1 MDKSTDAAERDLLVP
16 LNRRNY
22 LLTIA
27 NGIIF
32 IPGARLVAP
41 GTVLPLL
48 ILRLSSG
55 LTWLIGLANSILYV
69 VPVLPQ
75 LLASRWVD
83 TSKRKVPIWRWCA
96 VVRFIAT
103 LGMAWAV
110 LSATSTGYAYALVA
124 FFVWLIVRVLAQGV
138 SSLVFTDIVARSVP
152 TTKRGS
158 VWMWRQL
165 LGLALVLGFAVPVI
179 NYMLGEKTPFKFPT
193 NYGLLLVG
201 SALLMGI
208 AWIIFSFAEEPQGKP
223 AGHQLTM
230 TQHLAR
236 GMRFLNRD
244 KSYRRLMRVRI
255 LLSAAANVSP
265 FFIAFAVQEWYF
277 HDAVAATFLT
287 VQILSQMLGCWIVGH
302 VSDRLGNRKVLV
314 LAAATM
320 LVTATVVSVG
330 AWLTPEGGFMLLGY
344 PVSYRLIV
352 LMVCFAGSGLF
363 AAELYP
369 GYINYL
375 MDIAPRRKL
384 PSYVGF
390 ASFFLLPLGAV
401 PLVYGWLAQTVGYRA
416 IFVIALLL
424 SAVGLRLALRIG
436 EPRDEL
442 TNDVTNEESDSH
454 ADE

>member
-22 LLTIA
+22 LLAIA
-27 NGIIF
+27 NGVVF
-32 IPGARLVAP
+32 TPGTRLVAP

-55 LTWLIGLANSILYV
+55 LAWLIGLTNTILYV

-75 LLASRWVD
+75 LLASRWID
-83 TSKRKVPIWRWCA
+83 TSERKLPIWRWCA
-96 VVRFIAT
+96 VFRFLAT
-103 LGMAWAV
+103 LGMAWVV
-110 LSATSTGYAYALVA
+110 LSAASLGYGYALVA
-124 FFVWLIVRVLAQGV
+124 FFGWLVLRTLAQGV
-138 SSLVFTDIVARSVP
+138 SSLVFTDILARSVP

-158 VWMWRQL
+158 LWMWRQL
-165 LGLALVLGFAVPVI
+165 LGLVLVLGFSVPVI
-179 NYMLGEKTPFKFPT
+179 NYLLSDQSPFSFPT
-193 NYGLLLVG
+193 NYGILLAG
-201 SALLMGI
+201 SALFMGI
-208 AWIIFSFAEEPQGKP
+208 GWIIFAFTEEPQGKP

-230 TQHLAR
+230 AQHLTR

-244 KSYRRLMRVRI
+244 KSYRRLVRVRM

-265 FFIAFAVQEWYF
+265 FFIAFAVQEWGF
-277 HDAVAATFLT
+277 HDAVAAIFLT
-287 VQILSQMLGCWIVGH
+287 VQILSQMLGCWITGH
-302 VSDRLGNRKVLV
+302 VSDRLGNRKVLM

-320 LVTATVVSVG
+320 LATTAVACLGGS
-330 AWLTPEGGFMLLGY
+330 LTPEGALVVLGY

-352 LMVCFAGSGLF
+352 LVVCFIGSGLW
-363 AAELYP
+363 AAELQP
-369 GYINYL
+369 GYMNYL

-401 PLVYGWLAQTVGYRA
+401 PLVYGWLAQTVGYLV
-416 IFVIALLL
+416 IFIIALLL
-424 SAVGLRLALRIG
+424 SAVGLRLASRIG

-442 TNDVTNEESDSH
+442 DDDVLNDANDSCV
-454 ADE
+454 EQ